1 MPKSTTPVRPE
12 FPAGDPFA
20 GQLKKRL
27 LIAILIVL
35 AAGGALPLYH
45 ALTAEPKPSANP
57 PPAAPAVAEGR
68 IAPATPTLD
77 AATPPPP
84 VAAVAPIPLAPPPP
98 PPPPPSPA
106 QAVAVAP
113 SLPPPPL
120 PPAKPKAEPPPA
132 PPPQSAPVKAPPPAA
147 LPPQPAPT
155 APPMAPPPAAQKPA
169 APPPPPAFAPPPVA
183 PAVSPTAASVGY
195 QVQLGLFS
203 NLDNAARLVEK
214 LQRQGIAVKTET
226 RVQVGPFQTRAEA
239 EEAMSKLKE
248 LGLSPLLAPA
258 GAR

>member
-68 IAPATPTLD
+68 IAPASPQTD

-84 VAAVAPIPLAPPPP
+84 VVAGTPIPLAPPPP
-98 PPPPPSPA
+98 PPPP
-106 QAVAVAP
+106 VAAAP
-113 SLPPPPL
+113 ISPPPPP
-120 PPAKPKAEPPPA
+120 PPAKPKTEPPPPPPPEAATKAPPPA
-132 PPPQSAPVKAPPPAA
+132 PPPQPASIV
-147 LPPQPAPT
+147 
-155 APPMAPPPAAQKPA
+155 PPMAPPPAAQKPA
-169 APPPPPAFAPPPVA
+169 VAAPPPPVFAPPPPIA
-183 PAVSPTAASVGY
+183 PAPPPSHASVGY

-214 LQRQGIAVKTET
+214 LQRQGITVKTET
-226 RVQVGPFQTRAEA
+226 RVHVGPFQSRAEA
-239 EEAMSKLKE
+239 EEAMTKLKE

>member
-68 IAPATPTLD
+68 IAPASPQPD

-84 VAAVAPIPLAPPPP
+84 VVAGTPIPLAPLPPPPPPVAAAPIAPPPP
-98 PPPPPSPA
+98 PPPAKPKTE
-106 QAVAVAP
+106 
-113 SLPPPPL
+113 PPPP
-120 PPAKPKAEPPPA
+120 PPPEAATKAPPPA
-132 PPPQSAPVKAPPPAA
+132 PPPQPASIV
-147 LPPQPAPT
+147 
-155 APPMAPPPAAQKPA
+155 PPMAPPPAAQKPA
-169 APPPPPAFAPPPVA
+169 VAAPPPPVFAPPPPIA
-183 PAVSPTAASVGY
+183 PAPPPSHASVGY

-214 LQRQGIAVKTET
+214 LQRQGITVKTET
-226 RVQVGPFQTRAEA
+226 RVHVGPFQSRAEA
-239 EEAMSKLKE
+239 EEAMTKLKE

>member
-57 PPAAPAVAEGR
+57 PPAAPAVTEGR

-84 VAAVAPIPLAPPPP
+84 VAAVAPIPLVP
-98 PPPPPSPA
+98 
-106 QAVAVAP
+106 
-113 SLPPPPL
+113 
-120 PPAKPKAEPPPA
+120 
-132 PPPQSAPVKAPPPAA
+132 PPPAA
-147 LPPQPAPT
+147 PPPQPAPM

-169 APPPPPAFAPPPVA
+169 APPPPPAFAPPPPVA

>member
-68 IAPATPTLD
+68 IAPAIPTLD

-98 PPPPPSPA
+98 PPPPP
-106 QAVAVAP
+106 
-113 SLPPPPL
+113 
-120 PPAKPKAEPPPA
+120 PAKPKAEPPPA

-147 LPPQPAPT
+147 PPPQPAPM

-183 PAVSPTAASVGY
+183 PAASPTAASVGY

-226 RVQVGPFQTRAEA
+226 RVQVWPFQTRAEA

>member
-98 PPPPPSPA
+98 PPPPPAP
-106 QAVAVAP
+106 AVAVAP
-113 SLPPPPL
+113 SSPLPPP
-120 PPAKPKAEPPPA
+120 PPAKPKAELPPA

-169 APPPPPAFAPPPVA
+169 VAAPPPSIAPAPPP
-183 PAVSPTAASVGY
+183 SHASVGY

-214 LQRQGIAVKTET
+214 LQRQGITVKTET
-226 RVQVGPFQTRAEA
+226 RVHVGPFQSRAEA
-239 EEAMSKLKE
+239 EEAMTKLKE

>member
-68 IAPATPTLD
+68 IAPASPQPD

-84 VAAVAPIPLAPPPP
+84 VVAGTPIPLAPPPP
-98 PPPPPSPA
+98 PPPP
-106 QAVAVAP
+106 VAAAP
-113 SLPPPPL
+113 IAPPPPP
-120 PPAKPKAEPPPA
+120 PPAKPKTEPPPPPPPEAATKAPPPA
-132 PPPQSAPVKAPPPAA
+132 PPPQPASIV
-147 LPPQPAPT
+147 
-155 APPMAPPPAAQKPA
+155 PPMAPPPAAQKPA
-169 APPPPPAFAPPPVA
+169 VAPPPPPVFAPPPPIA
-183 PAVSPTAASVGY
+183 PAPPPSHASVGY

-214 LQRQGIAVKTET
+214 LQRQGITVKTET
-226 RVQVGPFQTRAEA
+226 RVHVGPFQSRAEA
-239 EEAMSKLKE
+239 EEAMTKLKE

>member
-68 IAPATPTLD
+68 IAPASPQPD

-84 VAAVAPIPLAPPPP
+84 VVAGTPIPLAPPPP
-98 PPPPPSPA
+98 PPPP
-106 QAVAVAP
+106 VAAAP
-113 SLPPPPL
+113 IAPPPPP
-120 PPAKPKAEPPPA
+120 PPAKPKTEPPPPPPPEAATKAPPPA
-132 PPPQSAPVKAPPPAA
+132 PPPQPASIV
-147 LPPQPAPT
+147 
-155 APPMAPPPAAQKPA
+155 PPMAPPPAAQKPA
-169 APPPPPAFAPPPVA
+169 VAPPPPPVFAPPPPIA
-183 PAVSPTAASVGY
+183 PAPPPSHASVGY

-203 NLDNAARLVEK
+203 NLDNATRLVEK
-214 LQRQGIAVKTET
+214 LQRQGITVKTET
-226 RVQVGPFQTRAEA
+226 RVHVGPFQSRAEA
-239 EEAMSKLKE
+239 EEAMTKLKE

>member
-68 IAPATPTLD
+68 IAPAAPQPD
-77 AATPPPP
+77 AATLPPP
-84 VAAVAPIPLAPPPP
+84 VVAGTPIPLAPPPP
-98 PPPPPSPA
+98 PPPP
-106 QAVAVAP
+106 VAAAP
-113 SLPPPPL
+113 ISPPPPP
-120 PPAKPKAEPPPA
+120 PPAKPKTEPPPPPPPEAATKAPPPA
-132 PPPQSAPVKAPPPAA
+132 PPPQPASIV
-147 LPPQPAPT
+147 
-155 APPMAPPPAAQKPA
+155 PPMAPPPAAQKPA
-169 APPPPPAFAPPPVA
+169 VAPPPPPVFAPPPPIA
-183 PAVSPTAASVGY
+183 PAPPPSHASVGY

-214 LQRQGIAVKTET
+214 LQRQGITVKTET
-226 RVQVGPFQTRAEA
+226 RVHVGPFQSRAEA
-239 EEAMSKLKE
+239 EEAMTKLKE

>member
-45 ALTAEPKPSANP
+45 ALTAEPKSSANP

-68 IAPATPTLD
+68 IAPAIPTLD

-84 VAAVAPIPLAPPPP
+84 VAAVAPIPLVP
-98 PPPPPSPA
+98 
-106 QAVAVAP
+106 
-113 SLPPPPL
+113 
-120 PPAKPKAEPPPA
+120 
-132 PPPQSAPVKAPPPAA
+132 PPPAA
-147 LPPQPAPT
+147 PPPQPAPM

-169 APPPPPAFAPPPVA
+169 APPPPPAFAPPPPVA